1 MLEFSYERNHF
12 MHKFFENFSVRVSF
26 WVLAALLFFLTFSP
40 IFPYIIA
47 MLAAFT
53 VGIPLFLYPRKK
65 GEGFTAFQFLAVAWL
80 VVAFFGLLWAAFH
93 VVNMLPF
100 VLFGAMLF
108 VFLVAAAYL
117 EIKTQKEEGRRDA
130 QVPDTGEQR

>member
-1 MLEFSYERNHF
+1 MGKRRMWRSAPRQASEF
-12 MHKFFENFSVRVSF
+12 
-26 WVLAALLFFLTFSP
+26 
-40 IFPYIIA
+40 
-47 MLAAFT
+47 
-53 VGIPLFLYPRKK
+53 PRH
-65 GEGFTAFQFLAVAWL
+65 EILWL

>member
-12 MHKFFENFSVRVSF
+12 IEVRRNTPSFSYGD
-26 WVLAALLFFLTFSP
+26 
-40 IFPYIIA
+40 I
-47 MLAAFT
+47 
-53 VGIPLFLYPRKK
+53 
-65 GEGFTAFQFLAVAWL
+65 WL

>member
-1 MLEFSYERNHF
+1 MAGC
-12 MHKFFENFSVRVSF
+12 SV
-26 WVLAALLFFLTFSP
+26 VLLSLLWPFFL
-40 IFPYIIA
+40 
-47 MLAAFT
+47 M
-53 VGIPLFLYPRKK
+53 GM
-65 GEGFTAFQFLAVAWL
+65 L